1 MARINLDS
9 EGRVLPSLDSV
20 LEKALALKSRL
31 LLQKIVKEA
40 EKQSLPIYLVGG
52 FVRDL
57 LLGQPSLDLDLVVE
71 GDAIR
76 FGRRLVQLF
85 GGRLVPHKAF
95 GTAVWWLPA
104 PRKQQGKQL
113 AFIDLISAR
122 REIYAQPAALPQVMR
137 AEITADQFRRDFTI
151 NTLALALNGL
161 QSGRV
166 LDPWGGLRDLNS
178 RLIRT
183 LHPLSFIED
192 PTRIFRA
199 LRYARRLDF
208 HIETRSL
215 RQLQSALPK
224 IKLLS
229 GDRLRNELEL
239 VLAEGQRVEIL
250 QALQFFGVLSQIDKQ
265 FRFPAKA
272 AILLAQG
279 NLKPAP
285 GIWSLED
292 ASVADLGF
300 VLWFLHLPP
309 KIAERIAP
317 RLRFTA
323 DLHSAV
329 VSAPRLFAEA
339 KDLRLMPPSRLV
351 VRLEKEPMLALYALF
366 LEYKGK
372 PLGKVLQNYAKLW
385 RHVQPLTNG
394 NALRK
399 KGLKPGP
406 AYKHILGR
414 LRAARLDGKVRT
426 AKQESVLL
434 EKLIHEF
441 R

>member
-1 MARINLDS
+1 MARINLDI

-20 LEKALALKSRL
+20 LEKALSPKSRL
-31 LLQKIVKEA
+31 LLHKIIKEA

-76 FGRRLVQLF
+76 FGRRLAQLF

-95 GTAVWWLPA
+95 GTAGWWLPTL
-104 PRKQQGKQL
+104 RKPLGRHL

-183 LHPLSFIED
+183 LHPLSFVDD

-208 HIETRSL
+208 RIETRTL

-224 IKLLS
+224 LKLLS

-239 VLAEGQRVEIL
+239 VLAEQQRVEIL

-265 FRFPAKA
+265 FRFPPKAAALLAKA
-272 AILLAQG
+272 D
-279 NLKPAP
+279 NKPP
-285 GIWSLED
+285 PKIWSLTESS
-292 ASVADLGF
+292 AANLSF
-300 VLWFLHLPP
+300 VSWFLHLPP
-309 KIAERIAP
+309 KVVDRITT

-329 VSAPRLFAEA
+329 VAAPRLLAES
-339 KDLRLMPPSRLV
+339 KNLRPLPPSRLV
-351 VRLEKEPMLALYALF
+351 ARLEKEPILAIYALF

-372 PLGKVLQNYAKLW
+372 PLAKVLQNYAKLW
-385 RHVQPLTNG
+385 RHIQPHADG
-394 NALRK
+394 NTLRK
-399 KGLKPGP
+399 KGLRPGP
-406 AYKHILGR
+406 AYKQILSQ

-426 AKQESVLL
+426 AKQESALL
-434 EKLIHEF
+434 EKLINE
-441 R
+441 RR